1 MLQKRTSSLEV
12 DTRQAHSVTVEK
24 TEAILINRIRY
35 SETTLIVSWCSAE
48 RGLFKTIAKGA
59 LRPKSPFSGLLDL
72 FVSAETS
79 YTHAKVGDLH
89 TLSEARWTNPRL
101 GLRQSYGRVLAAT
114 YLVKLVELVAE
125 PHAPLPEI
133 HALLVKAL
141 DYLCDHDPSPALV
154 ERFELRLAEDLGLV
168 GEKGAAPGV
177 CAHAIEENFHKR
189 LPVQRRQLLE
199 WISSRPAQNRPRNLE
214 SGPPAD

>member
-1 MLQKRTSSLEV
+1 M
-12 DTRQAHSVTVEK
+12 EK

-48 RGLFKTIAKGA
+48 QGLFKTIAKGA

-72 FVSAETS
+72 FVSAEIR

-89 TLSEARWTNPRL
+89 TLSDAHWSNPRL

-114 YLVKLVELVAE
+114 YLVKLIELVAE

-133 HALLVKAL
+133 HALLAKAL
-141 DYLCDHDPSPALV
+141 DYLCDHDPSAALV

-168 GEKGAAPGV
+168 GEGGAARGAS
-177 CAHAIEENFHKR
+177 AHAIEDNFHKR
-189 LPVQRRQLLE
+189 LPVQRRQVLD
-199 WISSRPAQNRPRNLE
+199 WISSRPPQSRPASQEN
-214 SGPPAD
+214 GPPEG

>member
-1 MLQKRTSSLEV
+1 M
-12 DTRQAHSVTVEK
+12 EK

-48 RGLFKTIAKGA
+48 QGLFKTIAKGA

-72 FVSAETS
+72 FVSAEIS

-89 TLSEARWTNPRL
+89 TLSDAHWTNPRL

-141 DYLCDHDPSPALV
+141 DYLCDHDPSAALI

-168 GEKGAAPGV
+168 GEGGAARGAS
-177 CAHAIEENFHKR
+177 AHAIEDNFHKR
-189 LPVQRRQLLE
+189 LPVQRRQVLD
-199 WISSRPAQNRPRNLE
+199 WISSRKGQSRPA
-214 SGPPAD
+214 GPETGPSEE

>member
-1 MLQKRTSSLEV
+1 M
-12 DTRQAHSVTVEK
+12 HVEK

-48 RGLFKTIAKGA
+48 QGLFKTIAKGA

-72 FVSAETS
+72 FVSAEIS

-89 TLSEARWTNPRL
+89 TLSDAHWTNPRL

-141 DYLCDHDPSPALV
+141 DYLCDHDPSAALI

-168 GEKGAAPGV
+168 GEGGAARGAS
-177 CAHAIEENFHKR
+177 AHAIEDNFHKR
-189 LPVQRRQLLE
+189 LPVQKRQVLD
-199 WISSRPAQNRPRNLE
+199 WISSRKGQSRPA
-214 SGPPAD
+214 GPETGPSEE